1 MGGPLVKTE
10 RLADDLFHLVGYLLS
25 SAHGLYD
32 EPPGY
37 GPFRLLDAAGRLL
50 AVLEDAGSS
59 DPFLKDLRQA
69 IDAER
74 FGSGDDQALRAFLN
88 RACLS
93 YAAELK
99 RRMAAG

>member
-1 MGGPLVKTE
+1 MKTE

-25 SAHGLYD
+25 SAYGLYD

-50 AVLEDAGSS
+50 AALEDAGSS
-59 DPFLKDLRQA
+59 DPFLSDLRKA
-69 IDAER
+69 IDRER
-74 FGSGDDQALRAFLN
+74 FGPGDEQTLRAFLN
-88 RACLS
+88 QACLS

-99 RRMAAG
+99 RRMSAG